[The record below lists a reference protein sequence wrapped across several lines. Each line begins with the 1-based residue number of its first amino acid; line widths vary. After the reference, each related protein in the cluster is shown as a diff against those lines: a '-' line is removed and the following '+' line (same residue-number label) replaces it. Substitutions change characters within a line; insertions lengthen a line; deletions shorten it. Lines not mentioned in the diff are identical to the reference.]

1 MLALGAAL
9 VGGPGVAPAPGATR
23 ATSAADLRRR
33 GAVRRA
39 KNALTA
45 ITHGEPAESACV
57 PRQDT
62 GTATQAGQLHL
73 RSPCGRARHR
83 SAPRR
88 APKISIAQAVATI
101 PSNASSSKTPPK
113 PEAWLPRGNV
123 LRPGDLRLVDLT
135 VPRRALPTPPLSPR
149 RRTEECAR
157 RERAH
162 DQRADAPT
170 LDGSAL
176 VKRVGRRVSRRRL
189 LGRLPVSGR
198 RPGLQEDARPGRPRS
213 SPAAFHRSRG
223 RQDPVGVLESTC
235 CLRPSEEPRGTR
247 RDVDRN
253 RCGSGIE
260 VPRAVTLL
268 RILVSPQDRVPPLLQ
283 GLAQSQSR
291 RKRRAHLVSTS
302 NLGRADRR
310 RAQGR
315 GRRRRHAQ

>member
-33 GAVRRA
+33 GAMRRA

-123 LRPGDLRLVDLT
+123 LRPGDLRLVTSLSRV
-135 VPRRALPTPPLSPR
+135 VPCPR
-149 RRTEECAR
+149 RRYRPGDGLRSALAVSAR
-157 RERAH
+157 TII
-162 DQRADAPT
+162 APT
-170 LDGSAL
+170 
-176 VKRVGRRVSRRRL
+176 RRR
-189 LGRLPVSGR
+189 STA
-198 RPGLQEDARPGRPRS
+198 ARS
-213 SPAAFHRSRG
+213 
-223 RQDPVGVLESTC
+223 
-235 CLRPSEEPRGTR
+235 
-247 RDVDRN
+247 
-253 RCGSGIE
+253 
-260 VPRAVTLL
+260 
-268 RILVSPQDRVPPLLQ
+268 
-283 GLAQSQSR
+283 
-291 RKRRAHLVSTS
+291 
-302 NLGRADRR
+302 
-310 RAQGR
+310 
-315 GRRRRHAQ
+315 

>member
-162 DQRADAPT
+162 DHRADATT

-176 VKRVGRRVSRRRL
+176 VNASGDASVVGVFLAAFLSRVGVRVFKRMRVPVVLVLLLLRSTVAVVARILLAFWSRH
-189 LGRLPVSGR
+189 VASVH
-198 RPGLQEDARPGRPRS
+198 Q
-213 SPAAFHRSRG
+213 
-223 RQDPVGVLESTC
+223 
-235 CLRPSEEPRGTR
+235 
-247 RDVDRN
+247 RN
-253 RCGSGIE
+253 HE
-260 VPRAVTLL
+260 VPGATSIETDAAPGSRC
-268 RILVSPQDRVPPLLQ
+268 
-283 GLAQSQSR
+283 LAPSLS
-291 RKRRAHLVSTS
+291 
-302 NLGRADRR
+302 
-310 RAQGR
+310 
-315 GRRRRHAQ
+315 